1 MARVSLRAHQP
12 RDVARQRFV
21 TEQTQ
26 AGNLLRNSLPPPG
39 AVLQQLSTPDGYQL
53 LVDLRDWLA
62 RTWPDAAGLATGH
75 FTADEIR
82 CFFHHADVCCELLQ
96 ANGTALRFVQHR
108 PAEENRLPEHPL
120 PELTTSLGPAWLL
133 EVAITPQSEPVC
145 EVSYVPAHLPLTCAL
160 VKGKSAL
167 SARYVRRMRCGDR
180 LIVSHVL
187 QEVRIEGRPIGHY
200 DHEGDILM
208 FNDDYDEE
216 INHDEHQAW
225 ATQDPGRAPGIDAI
239 PVRLEFVVHEQVMTL
254 AELRALTPG
263 MTLAT
268 AASGANSVVIKG
280 NGALL
285 GRGELV
291 SMDDDTLCVEIQ
303 TLYHGDARGE

>member
-1 MARVSLRAHQP
+1 MARVSLRAYQP
-12 RDVARQRFV
+12 HDVAWQRFV

-26 AGNLLRNSLPPPG
+26 AGNRLRDSLPPPG
-39 AVLQQLSTPDGYQL
+39 AVLQHFSTPDGNQL

-62 RTWPDAAGLATGH
+62 QTWPDAAGLATEH

-82 CFFHHADVCCELLQ
+82 CFFHHADACCELSR
-96 ANGTALRFVQHR
+96 ANGTALSFTQHC
-108 PAEENRLPEHPL
+108 PAQENSLPSQPL
-120 PELTTSLGPAWLL
+120 PELTTSLGRAWLL
-133 EVAITPQSEPVC
+133 AVASAPQPAPGSEVP
-145 EVSYVPAHLPLTCAL
+145 YVPAHLPFICSL
-160 VKGKSAL
+160 VKGESAL

-180 LIVSHVL
+180 LIVSRLL
-187 QEVRIEGRPIGHY
+187 QEVRIQGRPMGHY
-200 DHEGDILM
+200 DHEGDVLM
-208 FNDDYDEE
+208 LNDDYDEG
-216 INHDEHQAW
+216 INHEADDEWETRDFAR
-225 ATQDPGRAPGIDAI
+225 ATGINAI

-268 AASGANSVVIKG
+268 AGSGANSVMIKG

-285 GRGELV
+285 GRGEWV

-303 TLYHGDARGE
+303 TLYHGDACGE